1 MKLLIDTTSE
11 YLCLLLS
18 ANHQIVAQQKK
29 LVHFQHVEQTP
40 NLINDFLIKHG
51 LTWSKI
57 NSLYLVNGPGYYGGL
72 RVGVMIV
79 KAWALIYPTIKI
91 YTISSLQFL
100 LGNDRQGISYV
111 AISKNNFFYQTFEN
125 NKSVTSSQMITRTQL
140 RQQLTAQK
148 AGNIKTYPTINIAR
162 CWEGQKVNFQKVTD
176 IHRLT
181 PKYLTNFC

>member
-1 MKLLIDTTSE
+1 M
-11 YLCLLLS
+11 
-18 ANHQIVAQQKK
+18 
-29 LVHFQHVEQTP
+29 
-40 NLINDFLIKHG
+40 
-51 LTWSKI
+51 
-57 NSLYLVNGPGYYGGL
+57 
-72 RVGVMIV
+72 
-79 KAWALIYPTIKI
+79 
-91 YTISSLQFL
+91 

-125 NKSVTSSQMITRTQL
+125 NKSVTSSQMITRTHL